1 MLLRKI
7 EYELEVFF
15 KISYY
20 PIYATMFIAN
30 NTLPPDLIYKI

>member
-20 PIYATMFIAN
+20 PIYATIKN
-30 NTLPPDLIYKI
+30 LLNQ